1 MIIFGILLYPSLHP
15 SILQTGVAPPGYDFN
30 VSGGAQNPASSI
42 RTMALLIALIR
53 GGLSVKL
60 SFFRDFA
67 AATALLA
74 VVPYFFELT
83 AEALLAPTLI
93 PNFYGG
99 APPIAVWESASVWA
113 PLSPSIVM

>member
-1 MIIFGILLYPSLHP
+1 
-15 SILQTGVAPPGYDFN
+15 
-30 VSGGAQNPASSI
+30 
-42 RTMALLIALIR
+42 MALLVALIR

-74 VVPYFFELT
+74 VVPYAFELT
-83 AEALLAPTLI
+83 AEALVTPHLI
-93 PNFYGG
+93 PDFFGS
-99 APPIAVWESASVWA
+99 APQIAVWESASTWA